1 MPGLRTWPA
10 SANSRVPVERPAP
23 RAAKAAPPLFTIQG
37 RLAMVST
44 LLTTVGSP

>member
-1 MPGLRTWPA
+1 LRTWPA

-23 RAAKAAPPLFTIQG
+23 SAAKAAPPLLMIHGMFAI
-37 RLAMVST
+37 VST